1 MLKALR
7 KKLTVLATCLTGSV
21 VLAVCLVSFLLIRG
35 QYLQSR
41 DLAFQLA
48 ASSVQTQWQMDDFL
62 TVGWLNSSMAANDT
76 TIVLWENNVLMYPG
90 ISDKAQAEQLKGA
103 VPNPYESSSVYFAQ
117 DNFRCAWFHFDFSN
131 GSRQILVWQDMA
143 PEDNYLFRLG
153 LIFIG
158 IALVSLG
165 VVAALCYW
173 VAGRAIVPAQE
184 AMERQENFVAAAS
197 HELRSPLTVLR
208 TGFGVIEKDP
218 AQAEHYL
225 SLMRKE
231 ADRMSTLVSDLL
243 ILAGGGR
250 LRRSFSPSPIE
261 LDTLLIDFMDA
272 MTPVAE
278 KAGVF
283 LEVCLP
289 EEPLSPVPA
298 DENMIKQLLTI
309 LVDNSLR
316 YAPAGSSIQLSVQHK
331 SRHCLISVID
341 HGPGVPDS
349 EKTRIFDRFYRG
361 SLSRTDPSHFGLGL
375 SVAQEL
381 AAIHNGTIKVMDT
394 PGGGATFQ
402 ISLPCGISSVS

>member
-41 DLAFQLA
+41 DLAFRLA
-48 ASSVQTQWQMDDFL
+48 ASSVQTQWQMDGFL
-62 TVGWLNSSMAANDT
+62 TVDWLRASMDANET
-76 TIVLWENNVLMYPG
+76 RIVLWENNVLMYPG

-103 VPNPYESSSVYFAQ
+103 VPNPYDSASVYFTQ
-117 DNFRCAWFHFDFSN
+117 DNYRCAWFNFDFSY
-131 GSRQILVWQDMA
+131 GSRQFLVWQDTA
-143 PEDNYLFRLG
+143 PEQAYLLRLS
-153 LIFIG
+153 LIFLG
-158 IALVSLG
+158 IAVVSLG
-165 VVAALCYW
+165 AVGALCYW

-184 AMERQENFVAAAS
+184 AMERQEHFVAAAS

-208 TGFGVIEKDP
+208 TGFGVIQKDP
-218 AQAEHYL
+218 GQTEHYL
-225 SLMRKE
+225 SLMRRE
-231 ADRMSTLVSDLL
+231 TDRMSALVSDLL

-250 LRRSFSPSPIE
+250 LRRTYDPSPLE
-261 LDTLLIDFMDA
+261 LDTLLIDFVDG

-289 EEPLSPVPA
+289 EEAVPPVPA
-298 DENMIKQLLTI
+298 DENMVKQILTI
-309 LVDNSLR
+309 LVDNALR
-316 YAPAGSSIQLSVQHK
+316 YAPAGSSAQLSLLPKGKQ
-331 SRHCLISVID
+331 CLLCVTD
-341 HGPGVPDS
+341 HGPGVPDG
-349 EKTRIFDRFYRG
+349 EKERIFDRFYRG
-361 SLSRTDPSHFGLGL
+361 SASRTDPSHFGLGL

-381 AAIHNGTIKVMDT
+381 AAIHNGSIKVTDT

-402 ISLPCGISSVS
+402 VTLPSA